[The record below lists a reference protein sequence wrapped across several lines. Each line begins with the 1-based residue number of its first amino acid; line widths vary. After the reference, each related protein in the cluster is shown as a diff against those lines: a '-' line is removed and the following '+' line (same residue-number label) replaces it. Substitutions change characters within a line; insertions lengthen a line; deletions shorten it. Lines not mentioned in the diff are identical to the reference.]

1 MLYKTLFCYLCS
13 MKNAYL
19 IYLCLLFIQ
28 LPAWGGNTY
37 KWKIMDAT
45 FDSLGNRLESVNYK
59 SNERMQ
65 YYPLVTRMYKLAD
78 VKNSTDLQAR
88 ALYWDALLQFES
100 DSQKAEELIELAL
113 EKVDSV
119 RYDYD
124 YARIS
129 FIKGMLLSRRNKYP
143 QAYRIFKIQESYFK
157 SINDLYNLGYTYVNI
172 GYIMRRI
179 GEYREGYKY
188 YLEAQ
193 KTFQKGGFTKDEI
206 KNRHNI
212 GISKYHL
219 GHPQEAVTIL
229 TALLHD
235 DVSNE
240 DLSFRVDVLT
250 SLYFVSQA
258 LPDKE
263 RYARE
268 AYRTVRQIDSN
279 TSKTYALIN
288 MGAVYIYKNENDSA
302 LIYFRKA
309 RQYAEADKNA
319 FLAIHTL
326 YGLSEIYDRKNMPDS
341 AYQCLKHYLQ
351 YKEETT
357 GYDKSTEI
365 SRLEVRAAIEQ
376 YEKELKQADENVRR
390 HKKITIIIV
399 SAVSCLAL
407 MACYILWIL
416 RKKEK
421 INKLLREAENRE
433 LNERLQREQLQ
444 NEQFQLKIDL
454 KNRELTSNSMI
465 MAEKNQLLKGL
476 MNQIEDFADK
486 GILPH
491 PQEKILKGKIK
502 SHLDTEDEWSYF
514 KLHFEEVHP
523 NFFCKLQEMHPAL
536 SENDLRLCAYVRI
549 GMSTKQTA
557 QMLSVL
563 PETINTSRYRIR
575 KKLHL
580 AQDESLENYLRSI

>member
-1 MLYKTLFCYLCS
+1 MLYKILFCYLCS

-19 IYLCLLFIQ
+19 IYLCLFFVQ
-28 LPAWGGNTY
+28 LPAWGENPY
-37 KWKIMDAT
+37 RWQMIDAA
-45 FDSLGNRLESVNYK
+45 FDSLGKQLETVNYK
-59 SNERMQ
+59 CNERMQ
-65 YYPLVTRMYKLAD
+65 FYPLVTRMYRIAEA
-78 VKNSTDLQAR
+78 KNSTDLQAR
-88 ALYWDALLQFES
+88 ALYWDARLQFETNS
-100 DSQKAEELIELAL
+100 LKTEELIGQAL
-113 EKVDSV
+113 EKVDSA
-119 RYDYD
+119 RYSYD

-129 FIKGMLLSRRNKYP
+129 FLKGMLLSRHNNYP
-143 QAYRIFKIQESYFK
+143 QAYRIFKEQENYFK

-188 YLEAQ
+188 YLQAKE
-193 KTFQKGGFTKDEI
+193 TFQKGGFTEDEI
-206 KNRHNI
+206 KNRHNT
-212 GISKYHL
+212 GISQYHL
-219 GHPQEAVTIL
+219 GQPQESVATL
-229 TALLHD
+229 TTLLD
-235 DVSNE
+235 NEVSKK
-240 DLSFRVDVLT
+240 DLPFRVDVLT
-250 SLYFVSQA
+250 SLYFVSQS

-268 AYRTVRQIDSN
+268 AYQTVQQIDNN

-302 LIYFRKA
+302 LAFFKKA
-309 RQYAEADKNA
+309 RQLAEAGKDA

-357 GYDKSTEI
+357 GYAKSTEI

-399 SAVSCLAL
+399 SAISCLAL

-486 GILPH
+486 GFLPH

-502 SHLDTEDEWSYF
+502 NHLDTEDEWSYF

-523 NFFCKLQEMHPAL
+523 NFFSKLQEMHPAL

-575 KKLHL
+575 KKLKL
-580 AQDESLENYLRSI
+580 DQDESLENYLRGI